1 LEILD
6 MKKSLLALAVLS
18 AFAGAVSAQSSVTL
32 SGGVDLGVVRQNGS
46 WNMQTAGSGRS
57 ALNFSGNEDLG
68 GGMRAFFNLNHR
80 FQPNNGTQT
89 DAARFWRQAWVGL
102 GGGFGEVR
110 LGRFLPPLQTYNGD
124 FDPFGTDT
132 VGSTHTGGID
142 AGSGGNARNNNQI
155 EYISPTFGGVSL
167 RASIAAG
174 DENGNIERPIGF
186 GVNFGAGPFRVSAAY
201 DRNGV
206 DQKTLGV
213 YGSFNAGFATFM
225 AQFEKGNDHVI
236 YEPGLAATPANIAFL
251 GDVKRW
257 SIGARVPLGAATLKA
272 GFTKWGDE
280 EVKKIGVGLD
290 YALSKRTNLYTD
302 VGKFSGDGAEFAL
315 SGRTAAA
322 AVTQS
327 NATKTRFDVGIF
339 HKF

>member
-1 LEILD
+1 

-18 AFAGAVSAQSSVTL
+18 AFAGAASAQSSVTL
-32 SGGVDLGVVRQNGS
+32 SGGVDLGVVRQNGA

-80 FQPNNGTQT
+80 LNPNNGTQANA
-89 DAARFWRQAWVGL
+89 DRFYRQTWVGL

-124 FDPFGTDT
+124 FEPFGTET

-142 AGSGGNARNNNQI
+142 AGSGGQARNNNAI
-155 EYISPTFGGVSL
+155 EYISPNLGGVSV
-167 RASIAAG
+167 RASIAAA
-174 DENGNIERPIGF
+174 DENGGSERPIGV
-186 GVNFGAGPFRVSAAY
+186 GVNYAGGPVRVALAY
-201 DRNGV
+201 DRNGLK
-206 DQKTLGV
+206 QKTLGV

-225 AQFEKGNDHVI
+225 AQFEKGTDHLI
-236 YEPGLAATPANIAFL
+236 YEPGLTATPANLAFS
-251 GDVKRW
+251 GDAKRW
-257 SIGARVPLGAATLKA
+257 SLGARVPFGAAALKV
-272 GFTKWGDE
+272 GYTKWTDE

-302 VGKFSGDGAEFAL
+302 VGKFSGDGTTYQV
-315 SGRTAAA
+315 SGRTASS
-322 AVTQS
+322 VVS
-327 NATKTRFDVGIF
+327 NDNANKARFDVGIF